1 MSMSLTRRRWMWAGI
16 AFVLIGLLVAGFFA
30 AFHQV
35 PVDVPVPPGREARAN
50 PMHALT
56 LALRKAG
63 HSVVLKGHLDL
74 QRDPPPARGT
84 IVLPYPEAQ
93 IETSDDAANLLAWVE
108 GGGFLVLP
116 MPRAAS
122 APALDEFLHGGL
134 GVFPDWGSSDTD
146 DEASAACAML
156 RLPQAKTF
164 EICGVPFSVEEAN
177 AFASWP
183 TGARPKHAARLSV
196 GDGEVLLL
204 STLEPL
210 QNAALAEPE
219 NASFAAAL
227 MAPALNGDAV
237 WMVVYR
243 GGSLTALLWR
253 EGWPA
258 LLGLGLALIAWLA
271 WRTQRIGPLIPSPA
285 GNRRAL
291 TEHID
296 AAGQYAFR
304 NDHGRALHAATRAAV
319 IERLSRR
326 HAMAGLDEAALA
338 QALADR
344 CALPLS
350 EVREALAL
358 PPRAPPERFR
368 AAIALLSKLLH
379 RP

>member
-1 MSMSLTRRRWMWAGI
+1 
-16 AFVLIGLLVAGFFA
+16 
-30 AFHQV
+30 
-35 PVDVPVPPGREARAN
+35 
-50 PMHALT
+50 
-56 LALRKAG
+56 
-63 HSVVLKGHLDL
+63 
-74 QRDPPPARGT
+74 
-84 IVLPYPEAQ
+84 
-93 IETSDDAANLLAWVE
+93 
-108 GGGFLVLP
+108 
-116 MPRAAS
+116 
-122 APALDEFLHGGL
+122 
-134 GVFPDWGSSDTD
+134 
-146 DEASAACAML
+146 ML

-164 EICGVPFSVEEAN
+164 ELCGVPFSVEEAN

-183 TGARPKHAARLSV
+183 AGARPKHAARLSV

-204 STLEPL
+204 STLDPL

-219 NASFAAAL
+219 NASLAAAL

-258 LLGLGLALIAWLA
+258 LLGLGLALMAWLA

-285 GNRRAL
+285 GHRRAL

-344 CALPLS
+344 SSLPLS

-379 RP
+379 RL